1 MKKYVDVIVTGIH
14 SRAGEPTEKIIT
26 NSAGVF
32 EEMEDGMCVL
42 EYDEDQDAGGGTV
55 KIHNKVSIAPDGKG
69 MEIIRGGDIKSKL
82 AFADQLEYDTE
93 YNTPYGSMQMK
104 VRTNNFDF
112 IKTRQEEEMKLMAE
126 YALEMGG
133 QVLSDSILV
142 IEIKNSEA
150 H

>member
-1 MKKYVDVIVTGIH
+1 MKKNVDVIVTGIH
-14 SRAGEPTEKIIT
+14 SRVGEPTEKIVT
-26 NSAGVF
+26 NSVGVF
-32 EEMEDGMCVL
+32 EEKEDGMCIL
-42 EYDEDQDAGGGTV
+42 EYDEEQDAGGGTV

-82 AFADQLEYDTE
+82 AFADKLEYDTE

-112 IKTRQEEEMKLMAE
+112 IKTRQEEDMKLMAE
-126 YALEMGG
+126 YVLEMEGE
-133 QVLSDSILV
+133 VLSDSILV

-150 H
+150 